1 MTYNFRARE
10 HARQQEREAF
20 ERRGRRMF
28 WIGLLVPA
36 VACTVAALLIG
47 PDSWLGWAAVIAVAP
62 AAAAGVAIT
71 FMLQDR
77 RKPTA

>member
-1 MTYNFRARE
+1 MSQYRPADRFR
-10 HARQQEREAF
+10 QEREAA
-20 ERRGRRMF
+20 ERQMKRRF
-28 WIGLLVPA
+28 WIGLAVPA
-36 VACTVAALLIG
+36 IACAVAALLIG

-77 RKPTA
+77 R

>member
-10 HARQQEREAF
+10 EARRQEREAF

-28 WIGLLVPA
+28 WAGLIVPA
-36 VACTVAALLIG
+36 IACTAAALLIG
-47 PDSWLGWAAVIAVAP
+47 PDSWLGWVAVVAVAP
-62 AAAAGVAIT
+62 AAATGVAIA

>member
-1 MTYNFRARE
+1 MSQYRPAER
-10 HARQQEREAF
+10 ARQQREAA
-20 ERRGRRMF
+20 ERQMKRKF
-28 WIGLLVPA
+28 WTGLLVPA
-36 VACTVAALLIG
+36 IACTVAALLIG

>member
-1 MTYNFRARE
+1 MSRYRPAERFR
-10 HARQQEREAF
+10 QEREAA
-20 ERRGRRMF
+20 ERQMKRRF

-36 VACTVAALLIG
+36 VAYTVAALIIG
-47 PDSWLGWAAVIAVAP
+47 PDSWLGWAAVIAVVP
-62 AAAAGVAIT
+62 AAATGVAIT